1 VASFRS
7 ALDPPAFTG
16 PRQGQPEPKLLYT
29 EPVNRSIFSADGP
42 AAQATIG
49 GKMVRG
55 RLLVLVKSRFGARQL
70 LPGSYRLQLTPRT
83 GGKTGKTV
91 SATFGAL

>member
-1 VASFRS
+1 
-7 ALDPPAFTG
+7 
-16 PRQGQPEPKLLYT
+16 
-29 EPVNRSIFSADGP
+29 
-42 AAQATIG
+42 
-49 GKMVRG
+49 MVRG

-91 SATFGAL
+91 STTFGVL